1 MKYGKFFLLALFA
14 VFGASGEVTIE
25 QQKKLEKMRERT
37 VVISRK
43 RISVGGKEYF
53 VEQIRNPKDGREW
66 RTNEVFKI
74 AGKEMPT
81 SWSRVKADLETRLA
95 AADKDASAY
104 KELAKAVKKAGKNV
118 EKVVKAIEKARD
130 KAVSD
135 EERALYDTLIA
146 VIIGEGE

>member
-14 VFGASGEVTIE
+14 AFGASGEVTIE

-37 VVISRK
+37 IVISRK
-43 RISVGGKEYF
+43 RISVGGKAYF

-81 SWSRVKADLETRLA
+81 SLSRVKADLETRLA
-95 AADKDASAY
+95 VAEEDAATYKALASDI
-104 KELAKAVKKAGKNV
+104 KRAGKNV
-118 EKVVKAIEKARD
+118 EKVIKAIEKARE

-135 EERALYDTLIA
+135 EEKALYDTLIA